1 MEPIAL
7 LSYRSHKRV
16 QAVKIKEVSL
26 HDPTGS
32 NPPVEFAGGFIIHD
46 LPTPGP
52 ISFDADFWNK
62 HKPKAGDYL
71 VIYADGYRSIS
82 PSKAFEEGYTLDS
95 NTGLNFGLALE
106 ALKKGHRIARTGWN
120 GKGMFL
126 FLLTGGTVPKTAIHD
141 PKLREVIDSKTEGD
155 TFEALPTIRMWTADN
170 KVLTGWLASQTDM
183 LSEDWEI
190 LG

>member
-1 MEPIAL
+1 MEPKAL
-7 LSYRSHKRV
+7 PSYRCHKRV
-16 QAVKIKEVSL
+16 QAVKIKEVTL

-32 NPPVEFAGGFIIHD
+32 EPLVEFAGGFIHHD
-46 LPTPGP
+46 LTDLGP
-52 ISFDADFWNK
+52 ISFGAKFWEK
-62 HKPKAGDYL
+62 HHPQAGDYL
-71 VIYADGYRSIS
+71 VIYEDGYHSIS
-82 PSKAFEEGYTLDS
+82 PGKAFEEGYTLEG
-95 NTGLNFGLALE
+95 NGLNFGLALE
-106 ALKKGHRIARTGWN
+106 ALKQGRRIARRGWN

-183 LSEDWEI
+183 LSDDWEI
-190 LG
+190 LD